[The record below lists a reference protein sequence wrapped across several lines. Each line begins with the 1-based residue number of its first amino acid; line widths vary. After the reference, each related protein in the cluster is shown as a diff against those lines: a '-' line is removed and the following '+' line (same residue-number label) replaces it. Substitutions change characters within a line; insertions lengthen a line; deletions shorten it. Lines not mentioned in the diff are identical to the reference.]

1 MSFHRRGVADTA
13 PRLSALSSCPP
24 VLVAHS
30 AAPTGPAGQVA
41 GVVVL
46 IALSGVIAPIAL
58 TGLNAASGLRGS
70 SGLAEVSALVAA
82 VPALIA
88 LIALIAASVLLPVV
102 VAAVRGQSDLIVVS
116 ASRVQVQDA
125 VMVIAVM
132 GGRSAAFLHRVLVL
146 IDLIV
151 RIGLSAM
158 SGGRASHL
166 LLRVPLAQKSMI

>member
-88 LIALIAASVLLPVV
+88 LIAASVLLPVV
-102 VAAVRGQSDLIVVS
+102 VAAVRGPSDLIVVS

-125 VMVIAVM
+125 VIVIAAM
-132 GGRSAAFLHRVLVL
+132 GARSAAFLHRVLVL

-151 RIGLSAM
+151 TIGLSAM

>member
-1 MSFHRRGVADTA
+1 MSLHRRGVADTA

-30 AAPTGPAGQVA
+30 AALTGPAGQVV
-41 GVVVL
+41 GVVDL

-88 LIALIAASVLLPVV
+88 LIAASVLLPVV
-102 VAAVRGQSDLIVVS
+102 VAAVRGPSDLIVVS

-125 VMVIAVM
+125 VIVIAAM
-132 GGRSAAFLHRVLVL
+132 GARSAAFLHRVLVL

-151 RIGLSAM
+151 TIGLSAM
-158 SGGRASHL
+158 SGGRASRL

>member
-1 MSFHRRGVADTA
+1 M
-13 PRLSALSSCPP
+13 
-24 VLVAHS
+24 
-30 AAPTGPAGQVA
+30 
-41 GVVVL
+41 VVL

-88 LIALIAASVLLPVV
+88 LIAANVLLPVV
-102 VAAVRGQSDLIVVS
+102 VAAVRGQSDLIVVG

-125 VMVIAVM
+125 VMVIAAM
-132 GGRSAAFLHRVLVL
+132 GARSAAFLHRVLVL

>member
-1 MSFHRRGVADTA
+1 MSLHRRGVADTA

-30 AAPTGPAGQVA
+30 AALTGPAGQVV
-41 GVVVL
+41 GVVDL

-88 LIALIAASVLLPVV
+88 LIAASVLLPVV

-125 VMVIAVM
+125 VIVIAAM
-132 GGRSAAFLHRVLVL
+132 GARSAAFLHRVLVL

-151 RIGLSAM
+151 TIGLSAM
-158 SGGRASHL
+158 SGGRASRL

>member
-1 MSFHRRGVADTA
+1 MSLHRRGLADRA

-30 AAPTGPAGQVA
+30 AALTGPAGQVV
-41 GVVVL
+41 GVVDL

-88 LIALIAASVLLPVV
+88 LIAASVLLPVV
-102 VAAVRGQSDLIVVS
+102 VAAVRGPSDLIVVS

-125 VMVIAVM
+125 VIVIAAM
-132 GGRSAAFLHRVLVL
+132 GARSAAFLHRVLVL

>member
-1 MSFHRRGVADTA
+1 M
-13 PRLSALSSCPP
+13 
-24 VLVAHS
+24 
-30 AAPTGPAGQVA
+30 
-41 GVVVL
+41 VVL

-88 LIALIAASVLLPVV
+88 LIAASVLLPVV

-125 VMVIAVM
+125 VILIAAM
-132 GGRSAAFLHRVLVL
+132 GVRSAAFLHRVLVL